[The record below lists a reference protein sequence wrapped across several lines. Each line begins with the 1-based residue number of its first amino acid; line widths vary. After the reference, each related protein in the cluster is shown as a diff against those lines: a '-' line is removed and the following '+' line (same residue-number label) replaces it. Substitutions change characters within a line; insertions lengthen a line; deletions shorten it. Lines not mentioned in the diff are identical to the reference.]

1 MFQINP
7 YRHNCKVIK
16 KFFSKPIVLI
26 ISILLFLSGIISV
39 SVEIFTNNI
48 PHIPIISFISALGF
62 LRFYITGKSK
72 SDNFSFNAP
81 VNILVI
87 SSVISIVVYTLALLL
102 SASIFVFGYF
112 SGFNGLESNT
122 AYYLSIGS
130 LDFAFSSLLTSF
142 AIYAPIFLLN
152 ILFAIAM
159 LVLSVSFKKSSRSIY
174 LYKRGSIFFAI
185 TSFAL
190 ALAQIILIIYKGFS
204 IECITTSFEAILSVT
219 LGIFSIMYNRYI
231 SNVSGYIYVPQPV
244 DKTPTSAP
252 SSEPEQKPYESML
265 STENRSEQSHNTSN
279 SYNIPTTSFDPQ
291 PVFTQEEKP
300 FLFCNACGKKCSKDN
315 LFCGNCGNKL
325 T

>member
-7 YRHNCKVIK
+7 YRHNCEIVK
-16 KFFSKPIVLI
+16 KFFANPIIII
-26 ISILLFLSGIISV
+26 ISILFFLASTV
-39 SVEIFTNNI
+39 SVAVDIMTHFFSS
-48 PHIPIISFISALGF
+48 IPITSFISAIGF
-62 LRFYITGKSK
+62 LLFFIKGKFKKDVTSFNEPAIVLTV
-72 SDNFSFNAP
+72 SCILSIVTNALATLAILLCVLFSFSDIFENT
-81 VNILVI
+81 VSFISIGNLDFVLDSII
-87 SSVISIVVYTLALLL
+87 SS
-102 SASIFVFGYF
+102 F
-112 SGFNGLESNT
+112 
-122 AYYLSIGS
+122 YLY
-130 LDFAFSSLLTSF
+130 L
-142 AIYAPIFLLN
+142 PIFLLN
-152 ILFAIAM
+152 ILSASAL
-159 LVLSVSFKKSSRSIY
+159 LVLNNSIKKSSSSIY
-174 LYKRGSIFFAI
+174 LYKKGSIFFAI

-190 ALAQIILIIYKGFS
+190 ALAQIILIIYKCFS
-204 IECITTSFEAILSVT
+204 IECITTAFEAILSVT

-265 STENRSEQSHNTSN
+265 STENRSEQSRNTSN